1 MIRNLN
7 DIAGLSVTVM
17 GLGLNGGGLASAR
30 FFAENGAKEVVVT
43 DMKTEEE
50 LAPSIAELRQYPNVR
65 FALGGHSI
73 EDFRTADMVIKNPG
87 VKLEGNPYLAAAH
100 CIETDISI
108 FLQLSSAPVLAVTGS
123 KGKSSTVSALHYG
136 LQQCG
141 IPAFLGG
148 NITVSPLTFLTDTR
162 SDTPVVLELSSWQ
175 LGDLAQC
182 PQLKPKIA
190 LITHIMPDHQNWYG
204 SMERYVADKKI
215 IYCNQ
220 DKNDYT
226 ICNYDDGWGK
236 IFAQETEG
244 QVFWYSAQ
252 PLPPHLV
259 GAWIAPDG
267 SARIRLKAGD
277 EQQLLPSLI
286 AVPGA
291 ALKQN
296 VMAASLALALYGA
309 DLQQIPAVMKNYG
322 GIPHRLELFYETK
335 QFKFYNDSAATIP
348 EAAAAA
354 VNAFDKPVILI
365 TGGTD
370 KKLDFTALAPELKK
384 AKALFLLAGTGTD
397 KLIPLLQ
404 AAHTPYFGPFQDL
417 PTLLEALRREC
428 EPALQNNDI
437 AVQTDTVLRNTEIA
451 PQTNYTP
458 AQEIVVFSPGATS
471 FGMFKNEFDRGLRF
485 KEAVR
490 KCWANRTL
498 SYSFCNTVGHL

>member
-7 DIAGLSVTVM
+7 DIAGLSVTIM

-30 FFAENGAKEVVVT
+30 FFAEHGAKEVIVT

-50 LAPSIAELRQYPNVR
+50 LAPSVAELRHYPNVR
-65 FALGGHSI
+65 FALGGHNI

-87 VKLEGNPYLAAAH
+87 VKSEGNQYLAAAH

-123 KGKSSTVSALHYG
+123 KGKSSTVSALYYG

-148 NITVSPLTFLTDTR
+148 NITVSPLTFLTETN

-175 LGDLAQC
+175 LGDLAHC

-190 LITHIMPDHQNWYG
+190 IITHIMPDHQNWYG

-215 IYCNQ
+215 IYRNQ
-220 DKNDYT
+220 DKTAYT
-226 ICNYDDGWGK
+226 VCKYDDGWGK
-236 IFAQETEG
+236 TFAQETAG
-244 QVFWYSAQ
+244 QVFWYSAH

-267 SARIRLKAGD
+267 SVWMRLTPGD
-277 EQQLLPSLI
+277 DRLLLPPRI

-296 VMAASLALALYGA
+296 VMAASLALALYGVNPEK
-309 DLQQIPAVMKNYG
+309 IPAVMQNYG
-322 GIPHRLELFYETK
+322 GIPHRLEFFYETD

-354 VNAFDKPVILI
+354 VNAFEKPIILI

-370 KKLDFTALAPELKK
+370 KKLDFTAFAPELKK

-404 AAHTPYFGPFQDL
+404 AQHTPYFGPFQDL
-417 PTLLEALRREC
+417 STLLEAVHREC
-428 EPALQNNDI
+428 EHTPQSNN
-437 AVQTDTVLRNTEIA
+437 TV
-451 PQTNYTP
+451 PQSSHTTT
-458 AQEIVVFSPGATS
+458 QEIVVFSPGATS

-490 KCWANRTL
+490 QYWSNI
-498 SYSFCNTVGHL
+498 

>member
-1 MIRNLN
+1 
-7 DIAGLSVTVM
+7 M

-30 FFAENGAKEVVVT
+30 FFAEHGTKEVIVT

-50 LAPSIAELRQYPNVR
+50 LAPSVAELRHYPNVR
-65 FALGGHSI
+65 FALGGHNI

-87 VKLEGNPYLAAAH
+87 VKSEGNQYLAAAH

-123 KGKSSTVSALHYG
+123 KGKSSTVSALYYG

-148 NITVSPLTFLTDTR
+148 NITVSPLTFLTETN

-175 LGDLAQC
+175 LGDLAHC

-190 LITHIMPDHQNWYG
+190 IITHIMPDHQNWYG

-215 IYCNQ
+215 IYRNQ
-220 DKNDYT
+220 DKTDYT
-226 ICNYDDGWGK
+226 VCNYDDGWGK
-236 IFAQETEG
+236 TFAQETAG
-244 QVFWYSAQ
+244 QVFWYSAH
-252 PLPPHLV
+252 PLPTHLV

-267 SARIRLKAGD
+267 STWMRLTPGD
-277 EQQLLPSLI
+277 DRLLLPPRI

-296 VMAASLALALYGA
+296 VMAASLALALYGVNPEK
-309 DLQQIPAVMKNYG
+309 IPAVMQNYG
-322 GIPHRLELFYETK
+322 GIPHRLEFFYETD

-354 VNAFDKPVILI
+354 VNSFEKPIILI

-404 AAHTPYFGPFQDL
+404 AQHTPYFGPFQDL
-417 PTLLEALRREC
+417 STLLEAVHREC
-428 EPALQNNDI
+428 EHTPQSNN
-437 AVQTDTVLRNTEIA
+437 TV
-451 PQTNYTP
+451 PQSSHTTT
-458 AQEIVVFSPGATS
+458 QEIVVFSPGATS

-490 KCWANRTL
+490 QYWSNI
-498 SYSFCNTVGHL
+498 

>member
-1 MIRNLN
+1 
-7 DIAGLSVTVM
+7 M

-30 FFAENGAKEVVVT
+30 FFAEHGAKEVIVT

-50 LAPSIAELRQYPNVR
+50 LAPSVAELRHYPNVR
-65 FALGGHSI
+65 FALGGHNI

-87 VKLEGNPYLAAAH
+87 VKSEGNQYLAAAH

-123 KGKSSTVSALHYG
+123 KGKSSTVSALYYG

-148 NITVSPLTFLTDTR
+148 NITVSPLTFLTETN

-175 LGDLAQC
+175 LGDLAHC

-190 LITHIMPDHQNWYG
+190 IITHIMPDHQNWYG

-215 IYCNQ
+215 IYRNQ
-220 DKNDYT
+220 DKTDYT
-226 ICNYDDGWGK
+226 VCNYDDGWGK
-236 IFAQETEG
+236 TFAQETAG
-244 QVFWYSAQ
+244 QVFWYSAH
-252 PLPPHLV
+252 PLPTHLV

-267 SARIRLKAGD
+267 STWMRLKPGD
-277 EQQLLPSLI
+277 DRLLLPPRI
-286 AVPGA
+286 AVPGV

-296 VMAASLALALYGA
+296 VMAASLALALYGVNPEK
-309 DLQQIPAVMKNYG
+309 IPAVMQNYG
-322 GIPHRLELFYETK
+322 GIPHRLEFFYETD

-354 VNAFDKPVILI
+354 VNAFEKPIILI

-404 AAHTPYFGPFQDL
+404 AQHTPYFGPFQDL
-417 PTLLEALRREC
+417 STLLEAVHREC
-428 EPALQNNDI
+428 EHTPQSNN
-437 AVQTDTVLRNTEIA
+437 TV
-451 PQTNYTP
+451 PQSSHTTT
-458 AQEIVVFSPGATS
+458 QEIVVFSPGATS

-490 KCWANRTL
+490 QYWSNI
-498 SYSFCNTVGHL
+498 

>member
-7 DIAGLSVTVM
+7 DIAGLSVTIM

-30 FFAENGAKEVVVT
+30 FFAEHGAKEVVVT

-50 LAPSIAELRQYPNVR
+50 LAPSVAELRQYPNVR
-65 FALGGHSI
+65 FALGGHNI

-87 VKLEGNPYLAAAH
+87 VKSEGNPYLAAAH

-123 KGKSSTVSALHYG
+123 KGKSSTVSALYYG

-148 NITVSPLTFLTDTR
+148 NITVSPLTFLTETR
-162 SDTPVVLELSSWQ
+162 ADTPVVLELSSWQ
-175 LGDLAQC
+175 LGDLAQS

-190 LITHIMPDHQNWYG
+190 LLTHIMPDHQNWYG

-215 IYCNQ
+215 IYRNQ
-220 DKNDYT
+220 DKTDYT
-226 ICNYDDGWGK
+226 VCNYDDGWGK
-236 IFAQETEG
+236 SFAQETTG
-244 QVFWYSAQ
+244 QVFWYSTH
-252 PLPPHLV
+252 PLPPHLF
-259 GAWIAPDG
+259 GAWIASDG
-267 SARIRLKAGD
+267 SARIRLTPSD
-277 EQQLLPSLI
+277 DRLLLPSRI

-296 VMAASLALALYGA
+296 VMTASLALALYGA
-309 DLQQIPAVMKNYG
+309 DLQKIPSVMQNYG
-322 GIPHRLELFYETK
+322 GIPHRLEFFYETER
-335 QFKFYNDSAATIP
+335 FKFYNDSAATIP
-348 EAAAAA
+348 EAAVAA
-354 VNAFDKPVILI
+354 VNAFEKPVILI

-370 KKLDFTALAPELKK
+370 KKLDFTVLAPELKK

-404 AAHTPYFGPFQDL
+404 AQHTSYFGPFQDL
-417 PTLLEALRREC
+417 STLLEAVRLEC
-428 EPALQNNDI
+428 ERTRQNNDI
-437 AVQTDTVLRNTEIA
+437 TLQNNHTTT
-451 PQTNYTP
+451 
-458 AQEIVVFSPGATS
+458 QEIVVFSPGATS
-471 FGMFKNEFDRGLRF
+471 FGMFKNEFNRGLRF

-490 KCWANRTL
+490 QCWPSQGERTRQ
-498 SYSFCNTVGHL
+498 FF

>member
-50 LAPSIAELRQYPNVR
+50 LAPSVAELRQYPNVR

-87 VKLEGNPYLAAAH
+87 VKSEGNPYLAAAQ

-123 KGKSSTVSALHYG
+123 KGKSSTVSALYYG

-236 IFAQETEG
+236 IFAQDTEG

-296 VMAASLALALYGA
+296 VMAAPLALALYGA

-417 PTLLEALRREC
+417 PALLEAVRKEY

-437 AVQTDTVLRNTEIA
+437 MLQNNHATT
-451 PQTNYTP
+451 
-458 AQEIVVFSPGATS
+458 QEIVVFSPGATS

-490 KCWANRTL
+490 KCWANRAL

>member
-7 DIAGLSVTVM
+7 DIAGLSVTIM

-30 FFAENGAKEVVVT
+30 FFAEHGAKEVIVT

-50 LAPSIAELRQYPNVR
+50 LAPSVAELRHYPNVR
-65 FALGGHSI
+65 FALGGHNI

-87 VKLEGNPYLAAAH
+87 VKSEGNQYLAAAH

-123 KGKSSTVSALHYG
+123 KGKSSTVSALYYG

-148 NITVSPLTFLTDTR
+148 NITVSPLTFLTETN

-175 LGDLAQC
+175 LGDLAHC

-190 LITHIMPDHQNWYG
+190 IITHIMPDHQNWYG

-215 IYCNQ
+215 IYRNQ
-220 DKNDYT
+220 DKTDYT
-226 ICNYDDGWGK
+226 VCNYDDGWGK
-236 IFAQETEG
+236 TFAQETAG
-244 QVFWYSAQ
+244 QVFWYSAH
-252 PLPPHLV
+252 PLPTHLV

-267 SARIRLKAGD
+267 SAWMRLKPGD
-277 EQQLLPSLI
+277 DRLLLPPRI

-296 VMAASLALALYGA
+296 VMAASLALALYGVNPEK
-309 DLQQIPAVMKNYG
+309 IPAVMQNYG
-322 GIPHRLELFYETK
+322 GIPHRLEFFYETD

-354 VNAFDKPVILI
+354 VNSFEKPIILI

-370 KKLDFTALAPELKK
+370 KKLDFTVIAPELKK

-397 KLIPLLQ
+397 KLILLLQ
-404 AAHTPYFGPFQDL
+404 AQHTPYFGPFQDL
-417 PTLLEALRREC
+417 STLLEAVHREC
-428 EPALQNNDI
+428 EHTPQSNNTVPQNSH
-437 AVQTDTVLRNTEIA
+437 TTT
-451 PQTNYTP
+451 
-458 AQEIVVFSPGATS
+458 QEIVVFSPGATS

-490 KCWANRTL
+490 QYWSNI
-498 SYSFCNTVGHL
+498 

>member
-7 DIAGLSVTVM
+7 DIAGLSVTIM

-30 FFAENGAKEVVVT
+30 FFAENGAKEVIVT

-50 LAPSIAELRQYPNVR
+50 LAPSVAELRHYPNVR
-65 FALGGHSI
+65 FALGGHNI

-87 VKLEGNPYLAAAH
+87 VKSEGNQYLAAAH

-123 KGKSSTVSALHYG
+123 KGKSSTVSALYYG

-148 NITVSPLTFLTDTR
+148 NITVSPLTFLTETNPA
-162 SDTPVVLELSSWQ
+162 TPVVLELSSWQ
-175 LGDLAQC
+175 LGDLAHC

-190 LITHIMPDHQNWYG
+190 IITHIMPDHQNWYG

-215 IYCNQ
+215 IYRNQ
-220 DKNDYT
+220 DKTDYT
-226 ICNYDDGWGK
+226 VCNYDDDWGK
-236 IFAQETEG
+236 TFAQETAG
-244 QVFWYSAQ
+244 QIFWYSAH

-259 GAWIAPDG
+259 GAWIASDG
-267 SARIRLKAGD
+267 SAWMRLTPGD
-277 EQQLLPSLI
+277 DRLLLPPRI

-296 VMAASLALALYGA
+296 VMAASLALALYGVNPEK
-309 DLQQIPAVMKNYG
+309 IPAVMQNYG
-322 GIPHRLELFYETK
+322 GIPHRLEFFYETD

-354 VNAFDKPVILI
+354 INAFEKPIILI

-404 AAHTPYFGPFQDL
+404 AQHTPYFGPFQDL
-417 PTLLEALRREC
+417 STLLEAVHREC
-428 EPALQNNDI
+428 EHTPQSNN
-437 AVQTDTVLRNTEIA
+437 TA
-451 PQTNYTP
+451 PQNSHTTT
-458 AQEIVVFSPGATS
+458 QEIVVFSPGATS

-490 KCWANRTL
+490 QYWSNI
-498 SYSFCNTVGHL
+498 

>member
-7 DIAGLSVTVM
+7 DIAGLSVTIM

-30 FFAENGAKEVVVT
+30 FFAEHGAKEVIVT

-50 LAPSIAELRQYPNVR
+50 LAPSVAELRHYPNVR
-65 FALGGHSI
+65 FALGGHNI

-87 VKLEGNPYLAAAH
+87 VKSEGNQYLAAAH

-123 KGKSSTVSALHYG
+123 KGKSSTVSALYYG

-148 NITVSPLTFLTDTR
+148 NITVSPLTFLTETN

-175 LGDLAQC
+175 LGDLARC

-190 LITHIMPDHQNWYG
+190 IITHIMPDHQNWYG

-215 IYCNQ
+215 IYRNQ
-220 DKNDYT
+220 DKTDYT
-226 ICNYDDGWGK
+226 VCNYDDGWGK
-236 IFAQETEG
+236 TFAQETAG
-244 QVFWYSAQ
+244 QVFWYSAH
-252 PLPPHLV
+252 PRPTHLV

-267 SARIRLKAGD
+267 SACMRLTPGD
-277 EQQLLPSLI
+277 DRLLLPPRI

-296 VMAASLALALYGA
+296 VMAASLALALYGVNPEK
-309 DLQQIPAVMKNYG
+309 IPAVMQNYS
-322 GIPHRLELFYETK
+322 GIPHRLEFFYETD

-354 VNAFDKPVILI
+354 VNAFEKPIILI

-370 KKLDFTALAPELKK
+370 KKLDFTAIAPELKK
-384 AKALFLLAGTGTD
+384 AEALFLLAGTGTD

-404 AAHTPYFGPFQDL
+404 AQHTPYFGPFQDL
-417 PTLLEALRREC
+417 STLLEAVHREC
-428 EPALQNNDI
+428 EHTPQSNN
-437 AVQTDTVLRNTEIA
+437 TV
-451 PQTNYTP
+451 PQSSHTTT
-458 AQEIVVFSPGATS
+458 QEIVVFSPGATS

-490 KCWANRTL
+490 QYWSNI
-498 SYSFCNTVGHL
+498 

>member
-7 DIAGLSVTVM
+7 DIAGLSVTIM

-30 FFAENGAKEVVVT
+30 FFAEHGTKEVIVT

-50 LAPSIAELRQYPNVR
+50 LAPSVAELRHYPNVR
-65 FALGGHSI
+65 FALGGHNI

-87 VKLEGNPYLAAAH
+87 VKSEGNQYLAAAH

-123 KGKSSTVSALHYG
+123 KGKSSTVSALYYG

-148 NITVSPLTFLTDTR
+148 NITVSPLTFLTETN

-175 LGDLAQC
+175 LGDLAHC

-190 LITHIMPDHQNWYG
+190 IITHIMPDHQNWYG

-215 IYCNQ
+215 IYRNQ
-220 DKNDYT
+220 DKTDYT
-226 ICNYDDGWGK
+226 VCNYDDGWGK
-236 IFAQETEG
+236 TFAQETAG
-244 QVFWYSAQ
+244 QVFWYSAH
-252 PLPPHLV
+252 PLPTHLV

-267 SARIRLKAGD
+267 STWMRLTPGD
-277 EQQLLPSLI
+277 DRLLLPPRI

-296 VMAASLALALYGA
+296 VMAASLALALYGVNPEK
-309 DLQQIPAVMKNYG
+309 IPAVMQNYG
-322 GIPHRLELFYETK
+322 GIPHRLEFFYETD

-354 VNAFDKPVILI
+354 VNSFEKPIILI

-404 AAHTPYFGPFQDL
+404 AQHTPYFGPFQDL
-417 PTLLEALRREC
+417 STLLEAVHREC
-428 EPALQNNDI
+428 EHTPQSNN
-437 AVQTDTVLRNTEIA
+437 TV
-451 PQTNYTP
+451 PQSSHTTT
-458 AQEIVVFSPGATS
+458 QEIVVFSPGATS

-490 KCWANRTL
+490 QYWSNI
-498 SYSFCNTVGHL
+498 

>member
-7 DIAGLSVTVM
+7 DIAGLSVTIM

-30 FFAENGAKEVVVT
+30 FFAEHGAKEVIVT

-50 LAPSIAELRQYPNVR
+50 LAPSVAELRHYPNVR
-65 FALGGHSI
+65 FALGGHNI

-87 VKLEGNPYLAAAH
+87 VKSEGNQYLAAAH

-123 KGKSSTVSALHYG
+123 KGKSSTVSALYYG

-148 NITVSPLTFLTDTR
+148 NITVSPLTFLTETN

-175 LGDLAQC
+175 LGDLARC

-190 LITHIMPDHQNWYG
+190 IITHIMPDHQNWYG

-215 IYCNQ
+215 IYRNQ
-220 DKNDYT
+220 DKTDYT
-226 ICNYDDGWGK
+226 VCNYDDGWGK
-236 IFAQETEG
+236 TFAQETAG
-244 QVFWYSAQ
+244 QVFWYSAH
-252 PLPPHLV
+252 PLPTHLV

-267 SARIRLKAGD
+267 SACMRLTPGD
-277 EQQLLPSLI
+277 DRLLLPPRI

-296 VMAASLALALYGA
+296 VMAASLALALYGVNPEK
-309 DLQQIPAVMKNYG
+309 IPAVMQNYS
-322 GIPHRLELFYETK
+322 GIPHRLEFFYETD

-354 VNAFDKPVILI
+354 VNAFEKPIILI

-370 KKLDFTALAPELKK
+370 KKLDFTAIAPELKK
-384 AKALFLLAGTGTD
+384 AEALFLLAGTGTD

-404 AAHTPYFGPFQDL
+404 AQHTPYFGPFQDL
-417 PTLLEALRREC
+417 STLLEAVHREC
-428 EPALQNNDI
+428 EHTPQSNN
-437 AVQTDTVLRNTEIA
+437 TV
-451 PQTNYTP
+451 PQSSHTTT
-458 AQEIVVFSPGATS
+458 QEIVVFSPGATS

-490 KCWANRTL
+490 QYWSNI
-498 SYSFCNTVGHL
+498 

>member
-7 DIAGLSVTVM
+7 DIAGLSVTIM

-30 FFAENGAKEVVVT
+30 FFAEHGAKEVIVT

-50 LAPSIAELRQYPNVR
+50 LAPSVAELQHYPNVR
-65 FALGGHSI
+65 FALGGHNI

-87 VKLEGNPYLAAAH
+87 VKSEGNQYLAAAH

-123 KGKSSTVSALHYG
+123 KGKSSTVSALYYG

-148 NITVSPLTFLTDTR
+148 NITVSPLTFLTETN

-175 LGDLAQC
+175 LGDLARC

-190 LITHIMPDHQNWYG
+190 IITHIMPDHQNWYG

-215 IYCNQ
+215 IYRNQ
-220 DKNDYT
+220 DKTDYT
-226 ICNYDDGWGK
+226 VCNYDDGWGK
-236 IFAQETEG
+236 TFAQETAG
-244 QVFWYSAQ
+244 QVFWYSAH
-252 PLPPHLV
+252 PLPTHLV

-267 SARIRLKAGD
+267 SAWMRLKPD
-277 EQQLLPSLI
+277 DDRLLLPPRI

-296 VMAASLALALYGA
+296 VMAASLALALYGVNPEK
-309 DLQQIPAVMKNYG
+309 IPAVMQNYG
-322 GIPHRLELFYETK
+322 GIPHRLEFFYETD

-354 VNAFDKPVILI
+354 VNAFEKPIILI

-404 AAHTPYFGPFQDL
+404 AQHTPYFGPFQDL
-417 PTLLEALRREC
+417 STLLEAVHREC
-428 EPALQNNDI
+428 EHTPQSNNTVPQNSH
-437 AVQTDTVLRNTEIA
+437 TTT
-451 PQTNYTP
+451 
-458 AQEIVVFSPGATS
+458 QEIVVFSPGATS

-490 KCWANRTL
+490 QYWSNI
-498 SYSFCNTVGHL
+498 

>member
-7 DIAGLSVTVM
+7 DIAGLSVTIM

-30 FFAENGAKEVVVT
+30 FFAEHGTKEVIVT

-50 LAPSIAELRQYPNVR
+50 LAPSVAELRHYPNVR
-65 FALGGHSI
+65 FALGGHNI

-87 VKLEGNPYLAAAH
+87 VKSEGNQYLAAAH

-123 KGKSSTVSALHYG
+123 KGKSSTVSALYYG

-148 NITVSPLTFLTDTR
+148 NITVSPLTFLTETNPA
-162 SDTPVVLELSSWQ
+162 TPVVLELSSWQ
-175 LGDLAQC
+175 LGDLAHC

-190 LITHIMPDHQNWYG
+190 IITHIMPDHQNWYG

-215 IYCNQ
+215 IYRNQ
-220 DKNDYT
+220 DKTDYT
-226 ICNYDDGWGK
+226 VCNYDDGWGK
-236 IFAQETEG
+236 TFAQETAG
-244 QVFWYSAQ
+244 QVFWYSAH
-252 PLPPHLV
+252 PLPTHLV

-267 SARIRLKAGD
+267 SAWMRLTPGD
-277 EQQLLPSLI
+277 DRLLLPPRI

-296 VMAASLALALYGA
+296 VMAASLALALYGVNPEK
-309 DLQQIPAVMKNYG
+309 IPAVMQNYG
-322 GIPHRLELFYETK
+322 GIPHRLEFFYETD

-354 VNAFDKPVILI
+354 VNSFEKPIILI

-404 AAHTPYFGPFQDL
+404 AQHTPYFGPFQDL
-417 PTLLEALRREC
+417 STLLEAVHREC
-428 EPALQNNDI
+428 EHTPQSNNTVPQNSH
-437 AVQTDTVLRNTEIA
+437 TTT
-451 PQTNYTP
+451 
-458 AQEIVVFSPGATS
+458 QEIVVFSPGATS

-490 KCWANRTL
+490 QYWSNI
-498 SYSFCNTVGHL
+498 

>member
-1 MIRNLN
+1 MMIRNVN
-7 DIAGLSVTVM
+7 DIAGLSVTIM

-30 FFAENGAKEVVVT
+30 FFAEHSAKEVIVT

-50 LAPSIAELRQYPNVR
+50 LAPSVAELRRYPNVR
-65 FALGGHSI
+65 FTLGSHNI

-87 VKLEGNPYLAAAH
+87 VKSEGNPYLAAAH

-108 FLQLSSAPVLAVTGS
+108 FLQLSDAPVLAVTGS
-123 KGKSSTVSALHYG
+123 KGKSSTVSALYYG

-148 NITVSPLTFLTDTR
+148 NITVSPLTFLTETR
-162 SDTPVVLELSSWQ
+162 TDTPVVLELSSWQ
-175 LGDLAQC
+175 LGDLAQS

-190 LITHIMPDHQNWYG
+190 IITHIMPDHQNWYG

-215 IYCNQ
+215 IYRNQ
-220 DKNDYT
+220 DKTDYT
-226 ICNYDDGWGK
+226 ICNYDDDWGK
-236 IFAQETEG
+236 TFAQETAG
-244 QVFWYSAQ
+244 QVFWYSAH
-252 PLPPHLV
+252 PLPPHLF
-259 GAWIAPDG
+259 GAWIASDG
-267 SARIRLKAGD
+267 SARIRLTPGD
-277 EQQLLPSLI
+277 DRPLLPSRI

-309 DLQQIPAVMKNYG
+309 DLRKIPDVMQNYG
-322 GIPHRLELFYETK
+322 GIPHRLEFFYETD

-354 VNAFDKPVILI
+354 VNAFEKPVILI

-404 AAHTPYFGPFQDL
+404 AQHTPYFGPFTDL

-428 EPALQNNDI
+428 EPALQKNGI
-437 AVQTDTVLRNTEIA
+437 TPQTDTVLQSAESTPQSNNTV
-451 PQTNYTP
+451 PQNSHTTT
-458 AQEIVVFSPGATS
+458 QEIVVFSPGATS

-485 KEAVR
+485 KETVR
-490 KCWANRTL
+490 QCWSNI
-498 SYSFCNTVGHL
+498 

>member
-7 DIAGLSVTVM
+7 DIAGLSVTIM

-30 FFAENGAKEVVVT
+30 FFAEHGAKEVIVT

-50 LAPSIAELRQYPNVR
+50 LAPSVAELQHYPNVR
-65 FALGGHSI
+65 FALGGHNI

-87 VKLEGNPYLAAAH
+87 VKSEGNQYLAAAH

-123 KGKSSTVSALHYG
+123 KGKSSTVSALYYG

-148 NITVSPLTFLTDTR
+148 NITVSPLTFLTETN

-175 LGDLAQC
+175 LGDLARC

-190 LITHIMPDHQNWYG
+190 IITHIMPDHQNWYG

-215 IYCNQ
+215 IYRNQ
-220 DKNDYT
+220 DKTDYT
-226 ICNYDDGWGK
+226 VCNYDDGWGK
-236 IFAQETEG
+236 TFAQETAG
-244 QVFWYSAQ
+244 QVFWYSAH
-252 PLPPHLV
+252 PLPTHLV

-267 SARIRLKAGD
+267 SAWMRLTPGND
-277 EQQLLPSLI
+277 RLLLPPRI

-296 VMAASLALALYGA
+296 VMAASLALALYGVNPEK
-309 DLQQIPAVMKNYG
+309 IPAVMQNYG
-322 GIPHRLELFYETK
+322 GIPHRLEFFYETD

-354 VNAFDKPVILI
+354 VNAFEKPIILI

-370 KKLDFTALAPELKK
+370 KKLDFTAIAPELKK
-384 AKALFLLAGTGTD
+384 AEALFLLAGTGTD

-404 AAHTPYFGPFQDL
+404 AQHTPYFGPFQDL
-417 PTLLEALRREC
+417 STLLEAVHREC
-428 EPALQNNDI
+428 EHTPQSNNTVPQNSH
-437 AVQTDTVLRNTEIA
+437 TTT
-451 PQTNYTP
+451 
-458 AQEIVVFSPGATS
+458 QEIVVFSPGATS

-490 KCWANRTL
+490 QYWSNI
-498 SYSFCNTVGHL
+498 

>member
-7 DIAGLSVTVM
+7 DIAGLSVTIM

-30 FFAENGAKEVVVT
+30 FFAEHGAKEVIVT

-50 LAPSIAELRQYPNVR
+50 LAPSVAELRHYPNVR
-65 FALGGHSI
+65 FALGGHNI

-87 VKLEGNPYLAAAH
+87 VKSEGNQYLAAAH

-123 KGKSSTVSALHYG
+123 KGKSSTVSALYYG

-148 NITVSPLTFLTDTR
+148 NITVSPLTFLTGTN
-162 SDTPVVLELSSWQ
+162 SNTPVVLELSSWQ
-175 LGDLAQC
+175 LGDLAHC

-190 LITHIMPDHQNWYG
+190 IITHIMPDHQNWYG

-215 IYCNQ
+215 IYRNQ
-220 DKNDYT
+220 DKTDYT
-226 ICNYDDGWGK
+226 VCNYDDGWGK
-236 IFAQETEG
+236 TFAQETAG
-244 QVFWYSAQ
+244 QAFWYSAH
-252 PLPPHLV
+252 PLPTHLV

-267 SARIRLKAGD
+267 SVWMRLTPGD
-277 EQQLLPSLI
+277 DRLLLPPRI

-296 VMAASLALALYGA
+296 VMAASLALALYGVNPEK
-309 DLQQIPAVMKNYG
+309 IPAIMQNYG
-322 GIPHRLELFYETK
+322 GIPHRLEFFYETD

-354 VNAFDKPVILI
+354 VNAFEKPIILI

-404 AAHTPYFGPFQDL
+404 AQHTPYFGPFQDL
-417 PTLLEALRREC
+417 STLLEAVHREC
-428 EPALQNNDI
+428 EHTPQSNNTVPQNSH
-437 AVQTDTVLRNTEIA
+437 TTT
-451 PQTNYTP
+451 
-458 AQEIVVFSPGATS
+458 QEIVVFSPGATS

-490 KCWANRTL
+490 QYWSNI
-498 SYSFCNTVGHL
+498 

>member
-1 MIRNLN
+1 
-7 DIAGLSVTVM
+7 M

-30 FFAENGAKEVVVT
+30 FFAEHGAKEVIVT

-50 LAPSIAELRQYPNVR
+50 LAPSVAELRHYPNVR
-65 FALGGHSI
+65 FALGGHNI

-87 VKLEGNPYLAAAH
+87 VKSEGNQYLAAAH

-123 KGKSSTVSALHYG
+123 KGKSSTVSALYYG

-148 NITVSPLTFLTDTR
+148 NITVSPLTFLTETN

-175 LGDLAQC
+175 LGDLAHC

-190 LITHIMPDHQNWYG
+190 IITHIMPDHQNWYG

-215 IYCNQ
+215 IYRNQ
-220 DKNDYT
+220 DKTDYT
-226 ICNYDDGWGK
+226 VCNYDDGWGK
-236 IFAQETEG
+236 TFAQETAG
-244 QVFWYSAQ
+244 QVFWYSAH
-252 PLPPHLV
+252 PLPTHLV

-267 SARIRLKAGD
+267 SAWMRLTPGD
-277 EQQLLPSLI
+277 DRLLLPPRI

-296 VMAASLALALYGA
+296 VMAASLALALYGVNPEK
-309 DLQQIPAVMKNYG
+309 IPAVMQNYG
-322 GIPHRLELFYETK
+322 GIPHRLEFFYETD

-354 VNAFDKPVILI
+354 VNSFEKPIILI

-370 KKLDFTALAPELKK
+370 KKLDFTAIAPELKK

-404 AAHTPYFGPFQDL
+404 AQHTPYFGPFQDL
-417 PTLLEALRREC
+417 STLLEAVHREC
-428 EPALQNNDI
+428 EHTPQSNNTVPQNSH
-437 AVQTDTVLRNTEIA
+437 TTT
-451 PQTNYTP
+451 
-458 AQEIVVFSPGATS
+458 QEIVVFSPGATS

-490 KCWANRTL
+490 QYWSNI
-498 SYSFCNTVGHL
+498 

>member
-1 MIRNLN
+1 MMIRNLN
-7 DIAGLSVTVM
+7 DIAGLSVTIM

-30 FFAENGAKEVVVT
+30 FFAENGAKEVIVT

-50 LAPSIAELRQYPNVR
+50 LAPSVAELRQYPNVR
-65 FALGGHSI
+65 FTLGGHNI
-73 EDFRTADMVIKNPG
+73 EDFRTVDMVIKNPG
-87 VKLEGNPYLAAAH
+87 VKLEGNPYLAAAQ

-108 FLQLSSAPVLAVTGS
+108 FLQMSSAPVLAVTGS
-123 KGKSSTVSALHYG
+123 KGKSSTVSALYYG

-141 IPAFLGG
+141 IQAFLGG
-148 NITVSPLTFLTDTR
+148 NITVSPLTFLPETR
-162 SDTPVVLELSSWQ
+162 TDTPVVLELSSWQ
-175 LGDLAQC
+175 LGDLAHH

-215 IYCNQ
+215 IYRNQ
-220 DKNDYT
+220 DKTDYT

-236 IFAQETEG
+236 TFAQETAG
-244 QVFWYSAQ
+244 QVFWYSAN
-252 PLPPHLV
+252 PLPPHLL

-267 SARIRLKAGD
+267 SVRIRLTPD
-277 EQQLLPSLI
+277 DDRLLLPSRI
-286 AVPGA
+286 AVPGT

-296 VMAASLALALYGA
+296 VMAASLALVLYGA
-309 DLQQIPAVMKNYG
+309 DPQQIPSVMKNYS
-322 GIPHRLELFYETK
+322 GIPHRLEFFYETE

-354 VNAFDKPVILI
+354 VNAFEKPIILI

-404 AAHTPYFGPFQDL
+404 AQHTPYFGPFQDL
-417 PTLLEALRREC
+417 SPLLEAVRREC
-428 EPALQNNDI
+428 EPAMQNN
-437 AVQTDTVLRNTEIA
+437 ARTLQTGTVLQSAGTVPQCNNTD
-451 PQTNYTP
+451 PQNNNV
-458 AQEIVVFSPGATS
+458 AAKEIVVFSPGATS

-485 KEAVR
+485 KDSVR
-490 KCWANRTL
+490 QCWPN
-498 SYSFCNTVGHL
+498 G

>member
-1 MIRNLN
+1 MIRNVN

-30 FFAENGAKEVVVT
+30 FFAENGAKEVIVT

-50 LAPSIAELRQYPNVR
+50 LAPSVAELRHYPNVR
-65 FALGGHSI
+65 FTLGGHNI
-73 EDFRTADMVIKNPG
+73 EDFRTVDMVIKNPG
-87 VKLEGNPYLAAAH
+87 VKSEGNPYLAAAH

-108 FLQLSSAPVLAVTGS
+108 FLQLSDAPVLAVTGS
-123 KGKSSTVSALHYG
+123 KGKSSTVSALYYG

-148 NITVSPLTFLTDTR
+148 NITVSPLTFLTEART
-162 SDTPVVLELSSWQ
+162 DTPVVLELSSWQ
-175 LGDLAQC
+175 LGDLAQS

-190 LITHIMPDHQNWYG
+190 IITHIMPDHQNWYG

-215 IYCNQ
+215 IYRNQ
-220 DKNDYT
+220 DKTDYT
-226 ICNYDDGWGK
+226 ICNYDDDWGK
-236 IFAQETEG
+236 TFAQETAG
-244 QVFWYSAQ
+244 QVFWYSAH
-252 PLPPHLV
+252 PLPPHLF
-259 GAWIAPDG
+259 GAWIASDG
-267 SARIRLKAGD
+267 SARIRLTPGD
-277 EQQLLPSLI
+277 DRPLLPPRI

-309 DLQQIPAVMKNYG
+309 DLQKIPPVMQNYG
-322 GIPHRLELFYETK
+322 GIPHRLEFFYETE

-354 VNAFDKPVILI
+354 VNAFEKPVILI

-404 AAHTPYFGPFQDL
+404 AQHTPYFGPFTDL

-428 EPALQNNDI
+428 EPALQKNGI
-437 AVQTDTVLRNTEIA
+437 TPQTDTVLQSAESTPQSNNTV
-451 PQTNYTP
+451 PQNSHTTT
-458 AQEIVVFSPGATS
+458 QEIVVFSPGATS

-485 KEAVR
+485 KETVR
-490 KCWANRTL
+490 QCWSNI
-498 SYSFCNTVGHL
+498 

>member
-1 MIRNLN
+1 
-7 DIAGLSVTVM
+7 M

-30 FFAENGAKEVVVT
+30 FFAEHGAKEVIVT

-50 LAPSIAELRQYPNVR
+50 LAPSVAELRHYPNVR
-65 FALGGHSI
+65 FALGGHNI

-87 VKLEGNPYLAAAH
+87 VKSEGNQYLAAAD

-123 KGKSSTVSALHYG
+123 KGKSSTVSALYYG

-148 NITVSPLTFLTDTR
+148 NITVSPLTFLTETN

-175 LGDLAQC
+175 LGDLAHC

-190 LITHIMPDHQNWYG
+190 IITHIMPDHQNWYG

-215 IYCNQ
+215 IYRNQ
-220 DKNDYT
+220 DKTDYT
-226 ICNYDDGWGK
+226 VCNYDDGWGK
-236 IFAQETEG
+236 TFAQETAG
-244 QVFWYSAQ
+244 QVFWYSAH
-252 PLPPHLV
+252 PLPTHLV

-267 SARIRLKAGD
+267 SAWMRLKPGD
-277 EQQLLPSLI
+277 DRLLLPPRI

-296 VMAASLALALYGA
+296 VMAASLALALYGVNPEK
-309 DLQQIPAVMKNYG
+309 IPAVMQNYG
-322 GIPHRLELFYETK
+322 GIPHRLEFFYETD

-354 VNAFDKPVILI
+354 VNAFEKPIILI

-404 AAHTPYFGPFQDL
+404 AQHTPYFGPFQDL
-417 PTLLEALRREC
+417 STLLEAVHREC
-428 EPALQNNDI
+428 KHTPQSNNTVPQNSH
-437 AVQTDTVLRNTEIA
+437 TTT
-451 PQTNYTP
+451 
-458 AQEIVVFSPGATS
+458 QEIVVFSPGATS

-490 KCWANRTL
+490 QYWSNI
-498 SYSFCNTVGHL
+498 

>member
-1 MIRNLN
+1 MMIRNLN
-7 DIAGLSVTVM
+7 DIAGLSVTIM

-30 FFAENGAKEVVVT
+30 FFAEHGAKEVIVT

-50 LAPSIAELRQYPNVR
+50 LAPSVAELRHYPNVR
-65 FALGGHSI
+65 FALGGHNI

-87 VKLEGNPYLAAAH
+87 VKSEGNQYLAAAH

-123 KGKSSTVSALHYG
+123 KGKSSTVSALYYG

-148 NITVSPLTFLTDTR
+148 NITVSPLTFLTETN

-175 LGDLAQC
+175 LGDLAHC

-190 LITHIMPDHQNWYG
+190 IITHIMPDHQNWYG

-215 IYCNQ
+215 IYRNQ
-220 DKNDYT
+220 DKTDYT
-226 ICNYDDGWGK
+226 VCNYDDGWGK
-236 IFAQETEG
+236 TFAQETAG
-244 QVFWYSAQ
+244 QVFWYSAH
-252 PLPPHLV
+252 PLPTHLV

-267 SARIRLKAGD
+267 SAWMRLKPGD
-277 EQQLLPSLI
+277 DRLLLPPRI

-296 VMAASLALALYGA
+296 VMAASLALALYGVNPEK
-309 DLQQIPAVMKNYG
+309 IPAVMQNYG
-322 GIPHRLELFYETK
+322 GIPHRLEFFYETD

-354 VNAFDKPVILI
+354 VNAFEKPIILI

-370 KKLDFTALAPELKK
+370 KKLDFTALAPKLKK

-404 AAHTPYFGPFQDL
+404 AQHTPYFGPFQDL
-417 PTLLEALRREC
+417 STLLEAVHREC
-428 EPALQNNDI
+428 EHTPQSNNTVPQNSH
-437 AVQTDTVLRNTEIA
+437 TTT
-451 PQTNYTP
+451 
-458 AQEIVVFSPGATS
+458 QEIVVFSPGATS

-490 KCWANRTL
+490 QYWSNI
-498 SYSFCNTVGHL
+498 

>member
-7 DIAGLSVTVM
+7 DIAGLSVTIM

-30 FFAENGAKEVVVT
+30 FFAEHGAKEVIVT

-50 LAPSIAELRQYPNVR
+50 LAPSVAELRHYPNVR
-65 FALGGHSI
+65 FALGGHNI

-87 VKLEGNPYLAAAH
+87 VKSEGNQYLAAAD

-123 KGKSSTVSALHYG
+123 KGKSSTVSALYYG

-148 NITVSPLTFLTDTR
+148 NITVSPLTFLTETN

-175 LGDLAQC
+175 LGDLAHC

-190 LITHIMPDHQNWYG
+190 IITHIMPDHQNWYG

-215 IYCNQ
+215 IYRNQ
-220 DKNDYT
+220 DKTDYT
-226 ICNYDDGWGK
+226 VCNYDDGWGK
-236 IFAQETEG
+236 TFAQETAG
-244 QVFWYSAQ
+244 QVFWYSAH
-252 PLPPHLV
+252 PLPTHLV

-267 SARIRLKAGD
+267 SAWMRLKPGD
-277 EQQLLPSLI
+277 DRLLLPPRI

-296 VMAASLALALYGA
+296 VMAASLALALYGVNPEK
-309 DLQQIPAVMKNYG
+309 IPAVMQNYG
-322 GIPHRLELFYETK
+322 GIPHRLEFFYETD

-354 VNAFDKPVILI
+354 VNSFEKPIILI

-370 KKLDFTALAPELKK
+370 KKLDFTAIAPELKK

-404 AAHTPYFGPFQDL
+404 AQHTPYFGPFQDL
-417 PTLLEALRREC
+417 STLLEAVHREC
-428 EPALQNNDI
+428 EHTPQSNNTVPQNSH
-437 AVQTDTVLRNTEIA
+437 TTT
-451 PQTNYTP
+451 
-458 AQEIVVFSPGATS
+458 QEIVVFSPGATS

-490 KCWANRTL
+490 QYWSNI
-498 SYSFCNTVGHL
+498 

>member
-1 MIRNLN
+1 
-7 DIAGLSVTVM
+7 M

-30 FFAENGAKEVVVT
+30 FFAEHGAKEVIVT

-50 LAPSIAELRQYPNVR
+50 LAPSVAELRHYPNVR
-65 FALGGHSI
+65 FALGGHNI

-87 VKLEGNPYLAAAH
+87 VKSEGNQYLAAAD

-123 KGKSSTVSALHYG
+123 KGKSSTVSALYYG

-148 NITVSPLTFLTDTR
+148 NITVSPLTFLTETN

-175 LGDLAQC
+175 LGDLAHC

-190 LITHIMPDHQNWYG
+190 IITHIMPDHQNWYG

-215 IYCNQ
+215 IYRNQ
-220 DKNDYT
+220 DKTDYT
-226 ICNYDDGWGK
+226 VCNYDDGWGK
-236 IFAQETEG
+236 TFAQETAG
-244 QVFWYSAQ
+244 QVFWYSAH
-252 PLPPHLV
+252 PLPTHLV

-267 SARIRLKAGD
+267 SAWMRLKPGD
-277 EQQLLPSLI
+277 DRLLLPPRI

-296 VMAASLALALYGA
+296 VMAASLALALYGVNPEK
-309 DLQQIPAVMKNYG
+309 IPAVMQNYG
-322 GIPHRLELFYETK
+322 GIPHRLEFFYETD

-354 VNAFDKPVILI
+354 VNSFEKPIILI

-370 KKLDFTALAPELKK
+370 KKLDFTAIAPELKK

-404 AAHTPYFGPFQDL
+404 AQHTPYFGPFQDL
-417 PTLLEALRREC
+417 STLLEAVHREC
-428 EPALQNNDI
+428 EHTPQSNNTVPQNSH
-437 AVQTDTVLRNTEIA
+437 TTT
-451 PQTNYTP
+451 
-458 AQEIVVFSPGATS
+458 QEIVVFSPGATS

-490 KCWANRTL
+490 QYWSNI
-498 SYSFCNTVGHL
+498 